1 MQRKDTIPNIG
12 KEPFTHLALHG
23 WGSDHRTF
31 DPISSFVPS
40 KFSVLCPDLPGYGS
54 TQSPKE
60 WTLDCVT
67 EETVSM
73 IKTERIQEPIVIIG
87 NCLGAVLGLEMIV
100 RNMINAKKIIIID
113 PVIFFPMYLKI
124 FLLGKLGKTAYLG
137 TLDTK
142 IGRFLSNLAVSRN
155 KSSDIDYTESFK
167 DVNHDSAY
175 KYLNM
180 MAKIPD
186 PSRYKEVNIDVDII
200 YGQKTLCAVRKS
212 SKALREIWNHAN
224 EIQVPNAGHLPLAE
238 QSEVMANLIFD
249 T

>member
-1 MQRKDTIPNIG
+1 
-12 KEPFTHLALHG
+12 
-23 WGSDHRTF
+23 
-31 DPISSFVPS
+31 
-40 KFSVLCPDLPGYGS
+40 
-54 TQSPKE
+54 
-60 WTLDCVT
+60 
-67 EETVSM
+67 
-73 IKTERIQEPIVIIG
+73 
-87 NCLGAVLGLEMIV
+87 
-100 RNMINAKKIIIID
+100 
-113 PVIFFPMYLKI
+113 MYLKI

-200 YGQKTLCAVRKS
+200 YGQKTLGAVRKS
-212 SKALREIWNHAN
+212 SKALREIWSHAN